1 MPERHV
7 SFFSSHSSASSAP
20 LPAHGPSGTAFAK
33 LVVSTMCTDLVRL
46 CDTPQHVHAMFC
58 ERRFTSDL
66 IRRIRLWK
74 WFGKPEKR

>member
-1 MPERHV
+1 
-7 SFFSSHSSASSAP
+7 
-20 LPAHGPSGTAFAK
+20 
-33 LVVSTMCTDLVRL
+33 MCTDLVRL

-58 ERRFTSDL
+58 ERSFTSDL